1 MSWLRASRISSLGLR
16 PQPAWG
22 IGAAAAERGAA
33 ASAATAAGGCG
44 ATASWLLDTGSRD
57 SGIGCRLDFA
67 VFEAVAD
74 EVAEAEVEG
83 PRLGAP
89 SRQVSIIVEDGRFAA
104 AAGPASAL
112 PRPAGTPAAELLV
125 LAVAGIVLDPVPIG
139 PEPLAAT
146 SAAAEEPLSAVPPDF
161 L

>member
-1 MSWLRASRISSLGLR
+1 MRASRISSLGLR

-33 ASAATAAGGCG
+33 ASAATAAGGGGCG
-44 ATASWLLDTGSRD
+44 ATASWLLCACPTGSRG
-57 SGIGCRLDFA
+57 SCFGRLGFA
-67 VFEAVAD
+67 VFEAIAD

-83 PRLGAP
+83 PCRGAP

-104 AAGPASAL
+104 AAGPVSAL
-112 PRPAGTPAAELLV
+112 PRPAGTPAELLV
-125 LAVAGIVLDPVPIG
+125 LAVAGIVLDPVPVG
-139 PEPLAAT
+139 PETLAAT